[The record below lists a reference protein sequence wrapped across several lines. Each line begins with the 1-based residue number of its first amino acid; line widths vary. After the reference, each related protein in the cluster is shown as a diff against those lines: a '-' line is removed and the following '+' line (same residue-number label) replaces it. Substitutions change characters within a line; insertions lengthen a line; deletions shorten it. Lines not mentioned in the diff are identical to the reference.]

1 LSPRPAG
8 PAARGVIVLALV
20 AGAAQAAA
28 FAPLQWWPLQIIGLA
43 VLVAAAQRAPSMW
56 RAMAAGW
63 AFGFGWLACGLW
75 WLYISMHDFGGMP
88 APLAA
93 AAVAVLAGL
102 LALYYGLATALWWRL
117 FVRRPSSSPPRPS
130 WPIAASALAFAACW
144 TLAELARGVLFT
156 GFPWIAGGYA
166 HTDSPLAAWAPW
178 IGVYGIGAIAAWG
191 AAAIGLVLP
200 MLARG
205 SAAIGGAIAM
215 RTMALPMLLML
226 GGLLLPQTFT
236 GPAGSLRV
244 SLVQTNVP
252 QDLKFDPQRAHM
264 HLQSLADQLA
274 SAQGRVVITPES
286 VLPLPL
292 AFMPPQD
299 WGALTAAFADAA
311 TGRAALIGVFL
322 GNDTEG
328 YVNSM
333 VGVPPTDPASADL
346 YRYGKRH
353 LLPFGEFIPPGFGWF
368 VKMMNIPL
376 GDQEH
381 GQSEAA
387 WAVAGQ
393 RLRPLICYEDLFGED
408 FAASVVGEQ
417 AATVLVNTANLAWFG
432 HHMVQDQHLQFSR
445 MRALEF
451 QRPVLRATNTGA
463 TAVVDHRGEVTQRLP
478 PLVRA
483 TLEGRVEGRRGSTPY
498 ARWFAAFGLAPLVAA
513 CLTAL
518 AAALALRRAGHP

>member
-1 LSPRPAG
+1 LSRRPAL
-8 PAARGVIVLALV
+8 PVALWAVVLALL

-43 VLVAAAQRAPSMW
+43 VLVALAQRAPDAW
-56 RAMAAGW
+56 RAMAVGW
-63 AFGFGWLACGLW
+63 AFGFGTLAAGLW
-75 WLYISMHDFGGMP
+75 WLYVSMHDFGDMP
-88 APLAA
+88 ALLAA
-93 AAVAVLAGL
+93 AAVALLAGL
-102 LALYYGLATALWWRL
+102 LALYYGLATALWWRY
-117 FVRRPSSSPPRPS
+117 FCARGIPDHPQPR
-130 WPIAASALAFAACW
+130 WQIAAAALAFAGCW
-144 TLAELARGVLFT
+144 TLAELARGTLFT

-178 IGVYGIGAIAAWG
+178 IGVYGIGAVAAWG

-200 MLARG
+200 MIARG
-205 SAAIGGAIAM
+205 AAAVGGTIGM
-215 RTMALPMLLML
+215 LTMAGPMLLMF
-226 GGLLLPQTFT
+226 GGMLLPQTFT
-236 GPAGSLRV
+236 QPAGSVRV

-252 QDLKFDPQRAHM
+252 QDLKFDPVQAHV

-274 SAQGRVVITPES
+274 GAQGRVVITPES

-292 AFMPPQD
+292 AFMPPTD
-299 WGALTAAFADAA
+299 WQALTAGFTDAA
-311 TGRAALIGVFL
+311 AGRAALIGVFL
-322 GNDTEG
+322 GNDAEG

-333 VGVPPTDPASADL
+333 VGVPPADPASADL

-368 VKMMNIPL
+368 VKMMDIPL
-376 GDQEH
+376 SDQAH

-408 FAASVVGEQ
+408 FASSVVGDQ
-417 AATVLVNTANLAWFG
+417 AATV
-432 HHMVQDQHLQFSR
+432 QFSR

-483 TLEGRVEGRRGSTPY
+483 TLEGRVEGRSGSTPY
-498 ARWFAAFGLAPLVAA
+498 ARWLAAFGLAPLVAA
-513 CLTAL
+513 CLAAL
-518 AAALALRRAGHP
+518 ALALALRRVGHP

>member
-1 LSPRPAG
+1 MA
-8 PAARGVIVLALV
+8 LAMA
-20 AGAAQAAA
+20 AGAAQAVS
-28 FAPLQWWPLQIIGLA
+28 FAPLQWWPLQILGLA
-43 VLVAAAQRAPSMW
+43 VLVALTQRAPSAW

-63 AFGFGWLACGLW
+63 AFGFGWLAAGLW
-75 WLYISMHDFGGMP
+75 WLYVSMHDYGGMP

-93 AAVAVLAGL
+93 AAVALLAAL
-102 LALYYGLATALWWRL
+102 LALYYGLATALWWRYL
-117 FVRRPSSSPPRPS
+117 SARRMPAHPKPR
-130 WPIAASALAFAACW
+130 WPIAASALGFAGCW
-144 TLAELARGVLFT
+144 TLAELARGTLFT

-178 IGVYGIGAIAAWG
+178 IGVYGIGALAAWG

-200 MLARG
+200 MIARG
-205 SAAIGGAIAM
+205 AAAVGGTIGM
-215 RTMALPMLLML
+215 LTMAGPMLLMF

-236 GPAGSLRV
+236 QPAGSLRV

-252 QDLKFDPQRAHM
+252 QDLKFDPVQAQVHF
-264 HLQSLADQLA
+264 QSLAEQVA
-274 SAQGRVVITPES
+274 AAHGQMVITPES

-292 AFMPPQD
+292 AYMPLPD
-299 WGALTAAFADAA
+299 WQALTAAFAAGS
-311 TGRAALIGVFL
+311 GRAALIGVFL
-322 GNDTEG
+322 GNDSEG

-333 VGVPPTDPASADL
+333 VGVPPSDPASADL

-381 GQSEAA
+381 GRSEAA

-408 FAASVVGEQ
+408 FAGSVVGEG

-432 HHMVQDQHLQFSR
+432 RYMVQDQHLQFSR

-463 TAVVDHRGEVTQRLP
+463 TAVVDHLGQVTHRLP
-478 PLVRA
+478 PLQRA
-483 TLEGRVEGRRGSTPY
+483 TLEAPVQGRSGSTPY
-498 ARWFAAFGLAPLVAA
+498 ARWLAAFGLLPLLAA
-513 CLTAL
+513 CLAAL
-518 AAALALRRAGHP
+518 ALALALRRIGHP

>member
-1 LSPRPAG
+1 MSPRPAL
-8 PAARGVIVLALV
+8 PAALGVPVLALL
-20 AGAAQAAA
+20 AGAAQAAS
-28 FAPLQWWPLQIIGLA
+28 FAPLQWWPLQILGLA
-43 VLVAAAQRAPSMW
+43 ILVSLVQRAPGLW

-75 WLYISMHDFGGMP
+75 WLYISMHDFGGLP

-93 AAVAVLAGL
+93 AAVAALAGL
-102 LALYYGLATALWWRL
+102 LALYYALATALWWWLCGRL
-117 FVRRPSSSPPRPS
+117 SPNHARPS
-130 WPIAASALAFAACW
+130 WPIAASALAFAGCW
-144 TLAELARGVLFT
+144 TLAELARAVLFT
-156 GFPWIAGGYA
+156 GFPWIAGGYV

-178 IGVYGIGAIAAWG
+178 IGVYGIGAVAAWG
-191 AAAIGLVLP
+191 AAAVGLVLP
-200 MLARG
+200 MLLRG

-215 RTMALPMLLML
+215 RTMAAPMLLML
-226 GGLLLPQTFT
+226 GGSLLPQTFT
-236 GPAGSLRV
+236 EPAGSLRV

-252 QDLKFDPQRAHM
+252 QDLKFDPERSRT

-274 SAQGRVVITPES
+274 SARGQLVITPES

-292 AFMPPQD
+292 AFMPAPD
-299 WGALTAAFADAA
+299 WQALTAGFADASA
-311 TGRAALIGVFL
+311 GRAALIGVFL

-333 VGVPPTDPASADL
+333 VGVPPADPASADL

-368 VKMMNIPL
+368 VTMMNIPL
-376 GDQEH
+376 SDQAH

-408 FAASVVGEQ
+408 FASSVVGDQ

-432 HHMVQDQHLQFSR
+432 RHMVQDQHLQFSR

-463 TAVVDHRGEVTQRLP
+463 TAVVDHQGEVTQRLP
-478 PLVRA
+478 PLVHA
-483 TLEGRVEGRRGSTPY
+483 TLEGRVEGRSGSTPY
-498 ARWFAAFGLAPLVAA
+498 ARWLAALGLAPLVAA
-513 CLTAL
+513 CLAAL
-518 AAALALRRAGHP
+518 AVALALRRGGHP